1 MPSKLKRT
9 AYVFPILAASSSKI
23 KKMKKISS
31 IVMLLFAI
39 QSFAQQDTAK
49 ANAILTNATVYFG
62 YGAELTHKAN
72 ARISSNTKFIVID
85 KLSTQIDLNSLQI
98 SCPENVSLLS
108 QQFTVYQAEEGEG
121 YVESALSKRIRD
133 TIKLT
138 QREISSTTN
147 KIAIEEEVM
156 KKTDKMIENTIA
168 TSGNKTALTA
178 EVLKLI
184 EFNNLKIEKS
194 KKAIFDFQQMI
205 VDLQEKMNDLTIRL
219 AIAQNEKKNPVKVI
233 EKPFGRLILQV
244 VCRNSQD
251 ADLSMSYYTHNAGWQ
266 PIYDIR
272 ANSKTNALKLV
283 YKASVI
289 QNTGIDWV
297 KTKLVLSTGTP
308 SFTTTA
314 PLLNAWY
321 LQYYVP
327 QMYQTLSEVVVTG
340 YNKVQSF
347 NDNDF
352 RKEKDEEGNEM
363 PTVNPST
370 LQQFTTLKQGLL
382 NTSFEIDLPYDIASN
397 GMAHSINIK
406 EEEIQSVLKNYAVPK
421 LDPDAFLLAEVTN
434 WESLD
439 LIPGNANI
447 IMDDTYIGKAFIDPN
462 STSDTLN
469 LSLGKDKRVGIKRT
483 LLKDASL
490 NKEKNAN
497 VKQSFTYEL
506 VVKNN
511 KVKDINIVLKDQYPL
526 SNVQEI
532 VVELLDDGGASVNTE
547 LGVLTWKLTLKPGE
561 SKKLRFTYTVKYP
574 KDKKISNLK

>member
-1 MPSKLKRT
+1 
-9 AYVFPILAASSSKI
+9 
-23 KKMKKISS
+23 MKKLFSIIMLLSS
-31 IVMLLFAI
+31 ISVM
-39 QSFAQQDTAK
+39 AQQDTAK
-49 ANAILTNATVYFG
+49 VNATLTNATVYFG

-72 ARISSNTKFIVID
+72 VKISNNTKFIVID

-108 QQFTVYQAEEGEG
+108 QQFIVNQAEEEE
-121 YVESALSKRIRD
+121 YVESMLTKRIKD

-138 QREISSTTN
+138 QREISSITN
-147 KIAIEEEVM
+147 KVAIEEEVM
-156 KKTDKMIENTIA
+156 KKTDKLIESTIA
-168 TSGNKTALTA
+168 TSGNKTTLTA

-184 EFNNLKIEKS
+184 EFNNFKIEKS
-194 KKAIFDFQQMI
+194 KKAIFDFQQAI
-205 VDLQEKMNDLTIRL
+205 VDLQEKMNDLTVRL
-219 AIAQNEKKNPVKVI
+219 AIAQNVKKNPGQAV
-233 EKPFGRLILQV
+233 ERPYGRLILQV

-251 ADLSMSYYTHNAGWQ
+251 ADLSMSYYTNNAGWQ

-272 ANSKTNALKLV
+272 VNSKTNALKLV

-327 QMYQTLSEVVVTG
+327 QMYNTLSEVVVTG
-340 YNKVQSF
+340 YNRVQSF

-352 RKEKDEEGNEM
+352 RKKEDKDDEEGA
-363 PTVNPST
+363 TVAPST
-370 LQQFTTLKQGLL
+370 LEQFTTLKQGLL

-397 GMAHSINIK
+397 GQAHSINIK
-406 EEEIQSVLKNYAVPK
+406 EEQIQSVLKNYAVPK

-447 IMDDTYIGKAFIDPN
+447 IMDETYIGKAFIDPN

-511 KVKDINIVLKDQYPL
+511 KLKDINIVLKDQYPL

-532 VVELLDDGGASVNTE
+532 EVELLDDGGAAVNAE

-561 SKKLRFTYTVKYP
+561 SKKLRFSYTVKYP
-574 KDKKISNLK
+574 KGKKIANLK